1 MHGNAC
7 CCRPSQLRCCAC
19 ATTAVRS
26 RHCSQLTAAH
36 SSSQQ
41 LGASSQTDAESIG
54 QLPEHGRAFAGRSP
68 GRPSMDGAT
77 AASASSAKKARTVPP
92 SPAQTLSAA
101 HTLPPRDPTPVHE
114 KFEPTKVRLL
124 CAVPTAVPNCCAR
137 PLFVHC
143 CVRPLVPLLSIHCCA
158 LIHNCWPPPLPPRPL
173 NEHGFLTCLSP
184 VQHDGPN
191 RLGLWPN
198 SSCGFRVPYTT
209 PRNPL
214 GGLS

>member
-143 CVRPLVPLLSIHCCA
+143 CVRPLLCPSTGATVIHSLLCPYPQLLAAAAAAAASERTRIPDVPVACPTR
-158 LIHNCWPPPLPPRPL
+158 WP
-173 NEHGFLTCLSP
+173 
-184 VQHDGPN
+184 
-191 RLGLWPN
+191 
-198 SSCGFRVPYTT
+198 
-209 PRNPL
+209 
-214 GGLS
+214 